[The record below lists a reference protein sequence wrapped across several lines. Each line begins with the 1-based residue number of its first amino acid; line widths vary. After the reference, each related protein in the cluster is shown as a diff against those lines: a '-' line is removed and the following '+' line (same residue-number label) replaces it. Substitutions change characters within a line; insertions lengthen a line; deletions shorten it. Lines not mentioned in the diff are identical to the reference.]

1 MSEKI
6 NVHASQVQVLR
17 DTVKEMD
24 QLAQR
29 GLDQIEGLALVA
41 IQSLATPD
49 GQRNTDALVQ
59 LLRVIADMAF
69 RTADYVSLEAD
80 EVGCRYVDDSKM
92 RHQVALALKSSAEV
106 SA

>member
-1 MSEKI
+1 MSEKT

-29 GLDQIEGLALVA
+29 GLEQIEGLALVA

-80 EVGCRYVDDSKM
+80 EVGCRYVDDS
-92 RHQVALALKSSAEV
+92 ALRQHASNALKPTAGG
-106 SA
+106 AA